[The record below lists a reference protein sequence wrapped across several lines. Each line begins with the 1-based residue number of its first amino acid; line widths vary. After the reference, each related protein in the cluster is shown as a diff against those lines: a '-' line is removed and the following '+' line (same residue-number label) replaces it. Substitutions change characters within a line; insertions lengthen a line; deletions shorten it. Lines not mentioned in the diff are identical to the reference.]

1 MKDVAESANPT
12 TGSGSITPP
21 STLTKPKTALFHGL
35 KIPEA
40 PKPPESDGMSPHPFL
55 PSAVFP
61 GAFCPQSAL
70 DSSTNHA
77 NLTECCMSGCA
88 ICVYDLHDDT
98 LTAYKDSVTSLQ
110 ASLDAMGVARDT
122 WPASIRPPPLK
133 SKAQAKAK
141 FGALPPQQAQRAA
154 SLSAF
159 EEMEMRLKAKQTP
172 TPLPTEKVDLSSV
185 VDPGRVLSEREIRS
199 S

>member
-1 MKDVAESANPT
+1 MKDVAESSNPT

-40 PKPPESDGMSPHPFL
+40 PKPPESD
-55 PSAVFP
+55 
-61 GAFCPQSAL
+61 
-70 DSSTNHA
+70 
-77 NLTECCMSGCA
+77 ECCMSGCA